1 MSEEKK
7 ELTFFDRLK
16 IERDELMEKH
26 INLSKFLSTKNPE
39 DLKIPD
45 EEWFLLRQQ
54 EMVMRQYG
62 FILERRI
69 NLIAKRFNELK
80 ENNNDT
86 VS

>member
-1 MSEEKK
+1 
-7 ELTFFDRLK
+7 
-16 IERDELMEKH
+16 
-26 INLSKFLSTKNPE
+26 
-39 DLKIPD
+39 
-45 EEWFLLRQQ
+45 
-54 EMVMRQYG
+54 MVMRQYG